1 MKIVS
6 VCPASFAANTYL
18 LISDGFAFAVDPA
31 VSVNAIESI
40 LGNENAKLCGILL
53 THGHFDHTIA
63 VDTLR
68 DRFNV
73 PLWVHDADA
82 CMLTNGKINGFFDFY
97 GRECV
102 HKAADKLLHGG
113 EVLELGR
120 EQIKVLSTSGHS
132 KGSVCFLCRDDS
144 SNEFLI
150 TGDTLFS
157 NSIGRCDLYGGSDT
171 EIQASLKLLATL
183 DGGMKIYPGHGD
195 SCTLSQALASARYYI
210 DF

>member
-1 MKIVS
+1 MKIIPVYPS
-6 VCPASFAANTYL
+6 SFAANTCL
-18 LISDGFAFAVDPA
+18 LISQGVAIAVDPA
-31 VSVNAIESI
+31 VSVNAIERI
-40 LGNENAKLCGILL
+40 LSSEKADLCGILL

-63 VDTLR
+63 VDTFR
-68 DRFNV
+68 NRFDV
-73 PLWVHDADA
+73 PLWVHEADA

-102 HKAADKLLHGG
+102 HKKADKLLHGG
-113 EVLELGR
+113 DILELGS
-120 EQIKVLSTSGHS
+120 EQIKVISTSGHS
-132 KGSVCFLCRDDS
+132 KGSVCFLCRDDNS
-144 SNEFLI
+144 TEFLI

-183 DGGMKIYPGHGD
+183 DGAMKIYPGHGD